1 MFKSFSMAF
10 SLAILIFL
18 LNFIFTEFS
27 IEWFKSSYQIK
38 YPIGTTFIQSNYKGI
53 NFWINNAN
61 LPEKITNIHNYLSY
75 LFLGF
80 MPFFVSF
87 VISIL
92 SLKKTYI
99 KDFKIFFFFF
109 LFCISYFH
117 TYILKSFQIQ
127 EGVIIVLPFI
137 LGFCFALLIIFTKKE
152 KSKKETK
159 YKK

>member
-1 MFKSFSMAF
+1 MFKSFFMAF

-38 YPIGTTFIQSNYKGI
+38 YPIGTTFIQSNYKGV

-61 LPEKITNIHNYLSY
+61 LPSKTIIIHNYLSY
-75 LFLGF
+75 LFLF
-80 MPFFVSF
+80 IMPFFVSF
-87 VISIL
+87 VTSLFSI
-92 SLKKTYI
+92 KKTYI
-99 KDFKIFFFFF
+99 KKIKTFFFSFI
-109 LFCISYFH
+109 FCISYFH

-127 EGVIIVLPFI
+127 EGFILVVPFL

-152 KSKKETK
+152 KPIEDIKK
-159 YKK
+159 KK